1 MERPSNCRT
10 SFWLCIHCRLLIN
23 AMEYST
29 RQSTDSMSFSLNDLD
44 SSSSGGAESTT
55 PKGEY
60 TQLTSD
66 GGTPPA
72 SGATTPTVSSAIT
85 DSAKSG
91 RPLLGLSSLTD
102 FIRLRYPS
110 SHRSRSAGS
119 DVMEGTNNTNTKGA
133 QDGGDAGDDGMTI
146 RHQARQ
152 CDAGG
157 CEVMEDKVPLSL
169 TSAMVLVPSV
179 QTD

>member
-1 MERPSNCRT
+1 MKCSSRP
-10 SFWLCIHCRLLIN
+10 
-23 AMEYST
+23 
-29 RQSTDSMSFSLNDLD
+29 STDSTSFSLNDLD
-44 SSSSGGAESTT
+44 SPSSGGAESTT
-55 PKGEY
+55 PKGEHL
-60 TQLTSD
+60 QLTSD

-119 DVMEGTNNTNTKGA
+119 DVMERTNTNTKGA
-133 QDGGDAGDDGMTI
+133 QDGGDAGDDSMTV
-146 RHQARQ
+146 RHQP
-152 CDAGG
+152 DAGE
-157 CEVMEDKVPLSL
+157 CEIMEDKVPLSL
-169 TSAMVLVPSV
+169 PSAMVLVPSV